1 MLEEAGLAKIVA
13 RRLVRGIV
21 ANYYTRTARIF
32 KYDLPKDVTGGEEVS
47 LEIMN
52 KARDEMA
59 EAEAT
64 IDDDPYRSDGFA
76 HIRLLPDRARYY
88 SERLQALIDDV
99 LHETSDPDG
108 NVYGIFV
115 AMFMSP
121 PYMQGSSTTPSSD
134 AV

>member
-1 MLEEAGLAKIVA
+1 M
-13 RRLVRGIV
+13 RGIV

-32 KYDLPKDVTGGEEVS
+32 MYDLPKDVTGGEGVS

-59 EAEAT
+59 EAGAT
-64 IDDDPYRSDGFA
+64 IEDDPYSGYGFA
-76 HIRLLPDRARYY
+76 HIRLSPDRAQYY
-88 SERLQALIDDV
+88 SERLRALIDDV
-99 LHETSDPDG
+99 LHETPDPDG
-108 NVYGIFV
+108 SVYGIFV

-121 PYMQGSSTTPSSD
+121 PYMQGPSTTSPSD